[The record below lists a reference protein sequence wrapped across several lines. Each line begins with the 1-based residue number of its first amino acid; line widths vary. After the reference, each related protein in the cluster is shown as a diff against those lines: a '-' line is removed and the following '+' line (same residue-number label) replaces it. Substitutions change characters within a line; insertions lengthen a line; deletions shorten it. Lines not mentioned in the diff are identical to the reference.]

1 MHLAY
6 DKFLF
11 GSALPGAEKHVH
23 QNPRDAHAICDDGD
37 ETRQPRPLSFID
49 PRMRYRLALFDFDG
63 TLADSFP
70 FFLSVF
76 NTIADRHGF
85 RRIDT
90 SRANELRHY
99 GTRQMMDYVGM
110 PAWKLPLASRTFMAM
125 MQESAHAIGLFDGI
139 AEVLRY
145 LAKEGVRL
153 AVVSSNAEHNV
164 RTVLGPELAELVCC
178 FECGMS
184 VFGKARR
191 IRAVLRSQ
199 QVLPADAI
207 YVGDQGTDAEA
218 ARKAAVDFGA
228 VHWGYASIEALRAY
242 GCADEFVTPYD
253 LRRIA
258 R

>member
-1 MHLAY
+1 
-6 DKFLF
+6 
-11 GSALPGAEKHVH
+11 
-23 QNPRDAHAICDDGD
+23 
-37 ETRQPRPLSFID
+37 
-49 PRMRYRLALFDFDG
+49 MRYRLALFDFDG

-85 RRIDT
+85 KRIDT

-110 PAWKLPLASRTFMAM
+110 PAWKLPLASRTFMALM
-125 MQESAHAIGLFDGI
+125 KESTHAIALFDGI
-139 AEVLRY
+139 ADVLRY
-145 LAKEGVRL
+145 LAEEGVRL

-164 RTVLGPELAELVCC
+164 RTVLGPELADLVCC

-199 QVLPADAI
+199 SVPASEAI
-207 YVGDQGTDAEA
+207 YVGDQGLDAEA
-218 ARKAAVDFGA
+218 ARKVAVDFGA
-228 VHWGYASIEALRAY
+228 VHWGYATIEALRAY
-242 GCADEFVTPYD
+242 GCADEFVTPHD

-258 R
+258 GAP